1 MNFING
7 VILVKEVV
15 TFSVLGLCL
24 VGVII
29 LVLTAISLGGIKLH
43 IDGRR
48 SFSDGMKILGMIISI
63 VGIIL
68 MISFYGFMNMNNNNF
83 ISFADSLGLG
93 LTEHTGEYEVT
104 VTAEAD
110 MNEFQEQYEILDYK
124 DGVYTIKLK

>member
-7 VILVKEVV
+7 VVLIKEVV
-15 TFSVLGLCL
+15 TLSVFGLCL
-24 VGVII
+24 VGVIV

-68 MISFYGFMNMNNNNF
+68 MISFYGFMNNNNS

-93 LTEHTGEYEVT
+93 ITEHTGVYEVT